1 MMSSRKRIIYTL
13 FLWMLSVIFFMM
25 VTLTANRLIFADRV
39 RARDTAKLEAIDRII
54 DGLSSSLTEAEQ
66 KTVRQYEINAVLTAK
81 ALPVKEGMDAH
92 ICGGEITVLFEP
104 LGA

>member
-13 FLWMLSVIFFMM
+13 FLWVLSVLFFMM

-81 ALPVKEGMDAH
+81 AAAAANMNSSV
-92 ICGGEITVLFEP
+92 FP
-104 LGA
+104 LIDPPGR